1 MSVIADQLRDLAA
14 AGKRYACFLADPPWA
29 FLTYSGNKVPQR
41 AKTQHYDTMTEAEMS
56 ALPVADLVADDAWMQ
71 MWVLGT
77 HIDQALRIGACWG
90 FAYNSLGLIWRKMSP
105 GGRSYI
111 GLGHWYRTGGEVS
124 LLFTRGAPKRL
135 DRGVRQFIE
144 SPVREHS
151 RKPEG
156 QYERIERLVGGP
168 RLELFARQQRPG
180 WDVAGNEI
188 EKFKAITSPPEEAA

>member
-1 MSVIADQLRDLAA
+1 MSIIAQQLRALAA

-41 AKTQHYDTMTEAEMS
+41 AKTQHYDTMTEAELS

-71 MWVLGT
+71 MWVLDT
-77 HIDQALRIGACWG
+77 HVDQALRIGARWG
-90 FAYNSLGLIWRKMSP
+90 FTYKSLGLIWHNMSP
-105 GGRSYI
+105 GGRAYV
-111 GLGHWYRTGGEVS
+111 GLGHWYRSGGEIS

-156 QYERIERLVGGP
+156 QYERLERLVCGP

-180 WDVAGNEI
+180 WDVAGNQVD
-188 EKFKAITSPPEEAA
+188 KFKAIASPMLEAQ